1 MPFLLAACVSSM
13 LALMLQIYDLEK
25 AGGSI
30 IGGTLKL
37 LQVRE

>member
-1 MPFLLAACVSSM
+1 MPFLLAACVSPIS
-13 LALMLQIYDLEK
+13 ALLQIYDLEK